1 MVFGLASYAP
11 RQLGNSITMLINY
24 IQVYVI
30 HLTQLTR
37 TNLHTNRFLLSPVYV
52 CITMY
57 TI

>member
-37 TNLHTNRFLLSPVYV
+37 TNLHT
-52 CITMY
+52 
-57 TI
+57 